1 MRLKNKQM
9 LHLLHVL
16 EPHSDGFR
24 NFHKS
29 GINVSPEEMM
39 LDKAQLLNL
48 TAPEMTVLV
57 GGMRSLGISSSG
69 SW

>member
-1 MRLKNKQM
+1 MQF
-9 LHLLHVL
+9 L

-29 GINVSPEEMM
+29 GINVTPEEMM

-48 TAPEMTVLV
+48 TAPEMTVLL
-57 GGMRSLGISSSG
+57 GGMRSLGISSTG
-69 SW
+69 HGLFTDNKHNDK